1 MGTCHTQRV
10 VPGWKEK
17 GEIMS
22 DRFRRTGRMY
32 LGRTPDHRID
42 LQRQPGLRMECP
54 LAHGSRVGAGADDL
68 KGVMCP
74 PLSWS

>member
-1 MGTCHTQRV
+1 
-10 VPGWKEK
+10 
-17 GEIMS
+17 
-22 DRFRRTGRMY
+22 MY

-54 LAHGSRVGAGADDL
+54 LALGSRMGAGADDL